1 MRLEDIAATAR
12 LAGVV
17 PVRAVTVL
25 AAQMHGGNAVEI
37 TYQDDNG
44 TLGQVVLFREDEAR
58 IATHQDSGRP
68 FDADPRNFRLAA
80 EAQRIMLAGLHDPML
95 AVATSDVQPLPH
107 QIRAVYGELLPRT
120 PLRFLLADDPG
131 AGKTIMAGL
140 YIKELILRDDVR
152 TCLVVAPGGLVEQWQ
167 EELAL
172 KFGLDF
178 EILAP
183 GAEDTAP
190 GNNVF
195 EQKRLLIARMDQL
208 ARNEVLLKQ
217 VEQAEFDLVV
227 VDEAHRMSASW
238 FSGELRTSKRFQLGE
253 LLSERARHFLLM
265 TATPHNGKE
274 EDFQAFLSLL
284 DRDRFAGPGD
294 RHAQNGTTD
303 GLMRRTVKE
312 KLVTFSGRPLFPE
325 RISETASYR
334 LSPNEQYLYEE
345 VTEYVRNGMNLADRL
360 EGKRKSTVGFALTVL
375 QRRLASSPEAIFQSL
390 HRRTNRLER
399 TRADVLESILDAQ
412 PREAPASRLTDGAD
426 NDYFD
431 TDELNA
437 AELEETEEELVD
449 AATAARTA
457 AELETEISDLRRLTE
472 HARRLLDS
480 QQDVKWREL
489 RGVIESRI
497 LTTPDGKPRKLIVFT
512 EHRDTLNYLERR
524 IVQLLG
530 KREAVVTIHGA
541 VPRYERRRI
550 TAEFTS
556 NPEVQ
561 ILIAT
566 DAAGEGLNLQAAHLM
581 VNYDLP
587 WNPNRIEQR
596 FGRIHRIGQTEVCR
610 LWNLVAEDTREGE
623 VFIRLLDKIEEQRAA
638 YDGEIFNVLGTSLG
652 DLSLTRVLRD
662 AIRYGEQ
669 PDVKAKMWEV
679 IDEGVSAGLQ
689 ELLDDEA
696 LASEALAPTDL
707 EELRRL
713 MEDAK
718 AKRLQ
723 PHFIRDA
730 FLEAFDRAGGRIE
743 RREKGRYEITHV
755 PASVR
760 DRARHTPVARRYER
774 ITFDAATIDVQ
785 GAPRAELLAPGH
797 PLHDAVLQLIIEQHG
812 PVLDRG
818 TVFTSN
824 AVTEPTLLVGVLNE
838 IRDSTGQTVSKRFGY
853 SFVNADGTVR
863 EAGPAPYL
871 DYTPAEEPQRAA
883 GTSLPWLTQREK
895 DAVSWV
901 ISEQLPVFTT
911 DVTIRRTQEYERVR
925 ERVATRLTREVNRL
939 YTEALKTDADA
950 AAGKKLRYSA
960 ETLRRRA
967 EELEQRR
974 ESRLALVDRQLAM
987 SPVTPRITAIALV
1000 MPAVPETGAP
1010 GDAPVNALAR
1020 AEVERRGVDAV
1031 LAAERALGREPEE
1044 QSHNNPGFDVLS
1056 HPAEGAGIRIE
1067 VKARIEGSDTFTIT
1081 RTEVLTALNTAP
1093 DHRLALVRVS
1103 AGGPQYDKVHYISNA
1118 FEGVEPTWLTDFDV
1132 VSQNLSWDDWWAR
1145 GTSPS

>member
-1 MRLEDIAATAR
+1 MRLKDIAATAR
-12 LAGVV
+12 LAGIV
-17 PVRAVTVL
+17 PGRPVTVL
-25 AAQMHGGNAVEI
+25 AAWMHGPNAVEV
-37 TYQDDNG
+37 TYRDDNG
-44 TLGQVVLFREDEAR
+44 DLGQIVLYRADESKIEPHLER
-58 IATHQDSGRP
+58 GRP

-167 EELAL
+167 DELAL
-172 KFGLDF
+172 KFGLEF
-178 EILAP
+178 EILGP
-183 GAEDTAP
+183 GAEDTVP
-190 GNNVF
+190 GRTVF
-195 EQKRLLIARMDQL
+195 DQKPLLIARMDQL
-208 ARNEVLLKQ
+208 ARNEVLL
-217 VEQAEFDLVV
+217 EQLERAEFDLVV

-238 FSGELRTSKRFQLGE
+238 FSGELKASKRFQLGE

-274 EDFQAFLSLL
+274 EDFQTFLSLL
-284 DRDRFAGPGD
+284 DRDRFVGPGD
-294 RHAQNGTTD
+294 RHAQSGTAD
-303 GLMRRTVKE
+303 GLMRRMVKE
-312 KLVTFSGRPLFPE
+312 RLVTFEGRPLFPE
-325 RISETASYR
+325 RIAETASYR
-334 LSPNEQYLYEE
+334 LSTDEQYLYEE

-360 EGKRKSTVGFALTVL
+360 EGKRKNTVGFALTVL

-390 HRRTNRLER
+390 RRRADRLER
-399 TRADVLESILDAQ
+399 LRADLIDGILDA
-412 PREAPASRLTDGAD
+412 PPKDAPAPLLEDEPD
-426 NDYFD
+426 L
-431 TDELNA
+431 DELDA
-437 AELEETEEELVD
+437 AELEEAEEELVD

-457 AELETEISDLRRLTE
+457 AELETEILDLRRLTE
-472 HARRLLDS
+472 IARRLLDS

-489 RGVIESRI
+489 RGVIESQV
-497 LTTPDGKPRKLIVFT
+497 LAHADGTPRKLIIFT
-512 EHRDTLNYLERR
+512 EHRDTLNYLDRR
-524 IVQLLG
+524 IVQLIG
-530 KREAVVTIHGA
+530 KRDAVVAIHGA

-556 NPEVQ
+556 NPDVQ
-561 ILIAT
+561 ILLAT

-652 DLSLTRVLRD
+652 DLSLTKVLRE

-669 PDVKAKMWEV
+669 PEVKARMWEI

-696 LASEALAPTDL
+696 LANEALAPNDL
-707 EELRRL
+707 ETLRRQ

-730 FLEAFDRAGGRIE
+730 FREAFDRVGGRIE

-755 PASVR
+755 PAAVR
-760 DRARHTPVARRYER
+760 ERAGRAPIARRYER
-774 ITFDAATIDVQ
+774 ITFDVATVHVH

-797 PLHDAVLQLIIEQHG
+797 PLHDAVLHLIIAQYG
-812 PVLDRG
+812 AVLDRG
-818 TVFTSN
+818 TVLTSDT
-824 AVTEPTLLVGVLNE
+824 VREPTLLVGVLNE
-838 IRDSTGQTVSKRFGY
+838 VKDSTGATVSKRFGY
-853 SFVNADGTVR
+853 SFVGEDGITH
-863 EAGPAPYL
+863 EAGSAPYL
-871 DYTPAEEPQRAA
+871 DFAPADEGQRQSGAA
-883 GTSLPWLTQREK
+883 LSWLTQRER

-901 ISEQLPVFTT
+901 IAEQLPTFASE
-911 DVTIRRTQEYERVR
+911 VTARRTTEFERVR

-939 YTEALKTDADA
+939 YTEALKTDVDA
-950 AAGKKLRYSA
+950 AAGKRVRYSS

-974 ESRLALVDRQLAM
+974 VTRLALIDRQLAM
-987 SPVTPRITAIALV
+987 SPVSPRITAVALV
-1000 MPAVPETGAP
+1000 MPEMHGEVSSGPIVSAV
-1010 GDAPVNALAR
+1010 AR

-1031 LAAERALGREPEE
+1031 LAAERALGRRPEE
-1044 QSHNNPGFDVLS
+1044 QAHNNPGFDVFS
-1056 HPAEGAGIRIE
+1056 RATEGPSLRIE

-1081 RTEVLTALNTAP
+1081 RTEVLTALNAAP

-1103 AGGPQYDKVHYISNA
+1103 PDGAGLDQVRYIGNA

-1132 VSQNLSWDDWWAR
+1132 VSQNLSWNDWWAR
-1145 GTSPS
+1145 GSVPF

>member
-12 LAGVV
+12 LAGII
-17 PVRAVTVL
+17 PDRPVTVL
-25 AAQMHGGNAVEI
+25 AAWMHGANAVEV
-37 TYQDDNG
+37 TYRDDNG
-44 TLGQVVLFREDEAR
+44 ALGQIVLYRADERR
-58 IATHQDSGRP
+58 IEPHLDGGRP
-68 FDADPRNFRLAA
+68 FDADSRDWRLAA

-167 EELAL
+167 DELSL

-178 EILAP
+178 DILAP
-183 GAEDTAP
+183 GAEDTVP
-190 GNNVF
+190 GKTVF
-195 EQKRLLIARMDQL
+195 DQKPLLIARMDQL
-208 ARNEVLLKQ
+208 ARNETLLEQ
-217 VEQAEFDLVV
+217 VEQAEFDLVI

-238 FSGELRTSKRFQLGE
+238 FSGELKTSKRFQLGE

-274 EDFQAFLSLL
+274 EDFQTFLSLL
-284 DRDRFAGPGD
+284 DRDRFVGPGD
-294 RHAQNGTTD
+294 RRAQPGTVD
-303 GLMRRTVKE
+303 GIMRRMVKE
-312 KLVTFSGRPLFPE
+312 RLVTFEGRPLFPE
-325 RISETASYR
+325 RIADTVAYR
-334 LSPNEQYLYEE
+334 LSYDEQHLYEE

-360 EGKRKSTVGFALTVL
+360 EGKRKNTVGFALTVL

-390 HRRTNRLER
+390 RRRADRLER
-399 TRADVLESILDAQ
+399 VRTDLLNGVVAAEGTVVSGPLLEDA
-412 PREAPASRLTDGAD
+412 PDI
-426 NDYFD
+426 
-431 TDELNA
+431 DELDA
-437 AELEETEEELVD
+437 AELEEAEEELVD

-457 AELETEISDLRRLTE
+457 VELETEIRDLRRLADL
-472 HARRLLDS
+472 ARQLLAS

-489 RGVIESRI
+489 RGVIDNQV
-497 LTTPDGKPRKLIVFT
+497 LAAPDGSKRKLIVFT

-524 IVQLLG
+524 ISQLIG
-530 KREAVVTIHGA
+530 RQDAVVTIHGA

-550 TAEFTS
+550 TAEFTA
-556 NPEVQ
+556 NPDVQ

-652 DLSLTRVLRD
+652 DLSLSRVLRE

-669 PDVKAKMWEV
+669 PDVRARMFEI
-679 IDEGVSAGLQ
+679 IDDGVSAGLR
-689 ELLDDEA
+689 ELLDEEA
-696 LASEALAPTDL
+696 LANEALAPGDL
-707 EELRRL
+707 ETLRRQ
-713 MEDAK
+713 MEDAR
-718 AKRLQ
+718 ARRLQ

-730 FLEAFDRAGGRIE
+730 FIESFARAGGRID
-743 RREKGRYEITHV
+743 RREQGRYEISHV
-755 PASVR
+755 PASIR
-760 DRARHTPVARRYER
+760 ERAGRAPVARRYER
-774 ITFDAATIDVQ
+774 ITFDVSTVELH

-797 PLHDAVLQLIIEQHG
+797 PLHDAALRLVIDQYG
-812 PVLDRG
+812 PTLDRG
-818 TVFTSN
+818 TVLTSN
-824 AVTEPTLLVGVLNE
+824 SIDRPTLLVGVLNE
-838 IRDSTGQTVSKRFGY
+838 VKDATGASVAKRFGY
-853 SFVNADGTVR
+853 SFIGQDGVTR
-863 EAGPAPYL
+863 DAGPAPYL
-871 DYTPAEEPQRAA
+871 DFAPAGIEQGKRAIAEPWLPQRE
-883 GTSLPWLTQREK
+883 R

-901 ISEQLPVFTT
+901 IAEQLPAFAV
-911 DVTIRRTQEYERVR
+911 DVTGQRRAEYERTR
-925 ERVATRLTREVNRL
+925 ERVAIRLTGEVNRL
-939 YTEALKTDADA
+939 YTEALKADADA
-950 AAGKKLRYSA
+950 EAGKRVRVSSDA
-960 ETLRRRA
+960 LRRRA

-974 ESRLALVDRQLAM
+974 ESRLALIGRQLVMA
-987 SPVTPRITAIALV
+987 PTTPQIRAIALV
-1000 MPAVPETGAP
+1000 VPEEYGVETGAQGADP
-1010 GDAPVNALAR
+1010 LAR
-1020 AEVERRGVDAV
+1020 ALVERRGVDAV
-1031 LAAERALGREPEE
+1031 LAAERALGRAPQE
-1044 QSHNNPGFDVLS
+1044 QAHNNPGFDILS
-1056 HPAEGAGIRIE
+1056 RPVEGAGLRIE
-1067 VKARIEGSDTFTIT
+1067 VKARWEGADTFTIT

-1103 AGGPQYDKVHYISNA
+1103 ALGADHDDVRYIENA
-1118 FEGVEPTWLTDFDV
+1118 FDGVEPAWLTDFDV

-1145 GTSPS
+1145 GRPPF